1 MEVSRVGYNAHVLKS
16 YWIMLDRGVEISL
29 SCDGE
34 NYQSVY
40 KEDKPAMQESD
51 PDKVYTCM
59 YTFPTARARF
69 VKVKA
74 LSEHSLPSWHGAK
87 GKEGFLFVDEIMV
100 E

>member
-1 MEVSRVGYNAHVLKS
+1 
-16 YWIMLDRGVEISL
+16 MLDRGVEISL

>member
-1 MEVSRVGYNAHVLKS
+1 
-16 YWIMLDRGVEISL
+16 
-29 SCDGE
+29 
-34 NYQSVY
+34 
-40 KEDKPAMQESD
+40 MQESD

-59 YTFPTARARF
+59 YTFPSGRARF